1 MAPNRQDSPLF
12 QRGIFGSER
21 TAWIALVVYTNLLYA
36 TLTLTNDLYRATF
49 DWLGKSTVSQGIYAI
64 AGLIAVVLLV
74 FVWLRLPRTPSTY
87 AAVGIIGLLTYYT
100 MSLENIPANRIHFFQ
115 YCPLA
120 ILGLE
125 ALRFRVR
132 DRNLYLWTFL
142 LVSLIGVGD
151 EFLQGLL
158 PDRHFDTKDVVVNA
172 LAGLLA
178 LAFVG
183 FAVREENYPWG
194 KRGG

>member
-1 MAPNRQDSPLF
+1 METQLRDRPLF
-12 QRGIFGSER
+12 ERGIFRREK
-21 TAWIALVVYTNLLYA
+21 TAWIILGVYTALLYA

-64 AGLIAVVLLV
+64 AGLTALVLLV
-74 FVWLRLPRTPSTY
+74 FAWLRLPRTPSAY
-87 AAVGIIGLLTYYT
+87 ATLGIIGLLTYYA
-100 MSLENIPANRIHFFQ
+100 MSLEYIPANRIHFFQ
-115 YCPLA
+115 YCPLT

-132 DRNLYLWTFL
+132 DRNVYLWTFL
-142 LVSLIGVGD
+142 LVGLIGVGD
-151 EFLQGLL
+151 ELVQGML
-158 PDRHFDTKDVVVNA
+158 PDRHFDTKDVVLNA

-194 KRGG
+194 KRGD